1 MKIGGRCP
9 FADGLTIVPYCHL
22 NFIPLTAQLIMTEKS
37 NNYVAFF
44 FERAYDRRKGGALEM
59 TDIVGLLPML
69 IFGGIA
75 VVIIG
80 MVFSFKNWTH

>member
-1 MKIGGRCP
+1 
-9 FADGLTIVPYCHL
+9 VQ
-22 NFIPLTAQLIMTEKS
+22 PLITEKS
-37 NNYVAFF
+37 NNFVAFSVIW
-44 FERAYDRRKGGALEM
+44 AYDQRKGGALGM

>member
-1 MKIGGRCP
+1 M
-9 FADGLTIVPYCHL
+9 
-22 NFIPLTAQLIMTEKS
+22 
-37 NNYVAFF
+37 AFF
-44 FERAYDRRKGGALEM
+44 LVWAYDQRKGGALEM

>member
-1 MKIGGRCP
+1 MAFKKLALP
-9 FADGLTIVPYCHL
+9 PLS
-22 NFIPLTAQLIMTEKS
+22 FIIMAIQSKMTEKS
-37 NNYVAFF
+37 NNFVAFLLNT
-44 FERAYDRRKGGALEM
+44 AYDRRKGGALEM
-59 TDIVGLLPML
+59 ADIVGLLPML

>member
-1 MKIGGRCP
+1 M
-9 FADGLTIVPYCHL
+9 ALS
-22 NFIPLTAQLIMTEKS
+22 FIIKAMQAIITEKS
-37 NNYVAFF
+37 NNFVAFLAKS
-44 FERAYDRRKGGALEM
+44 AYDQRKGGALEM